1 MTTLVTG
8 AGIVGRHT
16 ARLLCERGEA
26 VVIADV
32 RPQAETDI
40 AGTRGL
46 AYECCDITDRDH
58 LSRIV
63 AAHKVRR
70 IVHTAAL
77 LSTAI
82 RKDPI
87 RGVMVNTVGTV
98 AVLDAARMNGV
109 SRVVLASSTTVGY
122 TTFGNRGSGPI
133 EEDFAYRI
141 VSQRPASIYAAS
153 KIAAEHLGLLYT
165 DLYQLN
171 VIILRY
177 AAVLSAGSEPPT
189 SVPGRL
195 LARLLNGG
203 REGREGREVIL
214 DDPFLLWAGRE
225 EFVDARDCARA
236 NLHALDAMTPS
247 QRVYNVATGRSHS
260 LDEFVEAVRFIY
272 PKLRV
277 LPVHEVTTGFA
288 GFPYTRPAPS
298 DVGAAARELGFRTMY
313 SLEDTIRY
321 CTETH

>member
-1 MTTLVTG
+1 MADCQFAFG
-8 AGIVGRHT
+8 AGCIIVSVRFCFQLPT
-16 ARLLCERGEA
+16 SCWNICAEL
-26 VVIADV
+26 DV
-32 RPQAETDI
+32 AKTGQPSPHNDI
-40 AGTRGL
+40 
-46 AYECCDITDRDH
+46 
-58 LSRIV
+58 SW
-63 AAHKVRR
+63 RR
-70 IVHTAAL
+70 IA
-77 LSTAI
+77 
-82 RKDPI
+82 
-87 RGVMVNTVGTV
+87 
-98 AVLDAARMNGV
+98 
-109 SRVVLASSTTVGY
+109 
-122 TTFGNRGSGPI
+122 
-133 EEDFAYRI
+133 
-141 VSQRPASIYAAS
+141 AAS

>member
-8 AGIVGRHT
+8 AGIIGRLT
-16 ARLLCERGEA
+16 ARLLCERGESVA
-26 VVIADV
+26 IADV
-32 RPQAETDI
+32 RPQAERDV
-40 AGTRGL
+40 AGARGL
-46 AYECCDITDRDH
+46 AYERCDITDRDH

-63 AAHKVRR
+63 AAHRVRR

-82 RKDPI
+82 RKDPV
-87 RGVMVNTVGTV
+87 RGVMVNTVGTA

-122 TTFGNRGSGPI
+122 TTFGNRGGGPI
-133 EEDFAYRI
+133 EEDFAYRV
-141 VSQRPASIYAAS
+141 VSERPASIYAAS

-165 DLYQLN
+165 DLYQLD

-177 AAVLSAGSEPPT
+177 AAVLAAGSEPPT

-203 REGREGREVIL
+203 REDREVIL

-236 NLHALDAMTPS
+236 NLHALDATTPS

-260 LDEFVEAVRFIY
+260 LDEFVEAVRVIY

-298 DVGAAARELGFRTMY
+298 DIGAAARELGFHTMY
-313 SLEDTIRY
+313 SLEDSIRY
-321 CTETH
+321 CTEAH